1 VRFQFVEA
9 HHEEYD
15 VQIMCDVLD
24 VSRSGYYAWRTRP
37 ASPREVADAEF
48 TKEIERVFYD
58 SWQTYGYESI
68 WRVLQEEGIPCGK
81 HRVRRLMRQAGLV
94 VKQTKRYKHTTEANP
109 DHMPAPNILQGDFEA
124 ARPDAKWCADITYIP
139 TQEGWLYLAVIL
151 DLFSRRIV
159 GWAMS
164 KRMTQQL
171 VCTALE
177 MALRQR
183 QPLEPLIHHSDRGSQ
198 YTSDADQELL
208 ATHDITPSMS
218 GRGNCYDN
226 APVESFF
233 GTLKTELVHHTVYRT
248 RQDARTDIFF
258 YIEGFYNRKRR
269 HTALDHLSPAD
280 FEAALVLPNVL
291 EKYEFVSINPG

>member
-1 VRFQFVEA
+1 MRFQFIEA
-9 HHEEYD
+9 HREEFD

-37 ASPREVADAEF
+37 ASPREMADAEF
-48 TKEIERVFYD
+48 IREIERVFYD

-68 WRVLQEEGIPCGK
+68 WRMLRDEGIPCGK

-109 DHMPAPNILQGDFEA
+109 NHRPAPNILQGDFA
-124 ARPDAKWCADITYIP
+124 AERPDAKWCADITYIP
-139 TQEGWLYLAVIL
+139 TREGWLYLAVIL

-159 GWAMS
+159 GWAMN

-177 MALRQR
+177 TALRQR

-198 YTSDADQELL
+198 YTSDAYQEIL
-208 ATHDITPSMS
+208 ATNDITPSMS

-233 GTLKTELVHHTVYRT
+233 GTLKTELVHHAVYRT
-248 RQDARTDIFF
+248 RQEAQTDIFF
-258 YIEGFYNRKRR
+258 YIEGFYNRQRR
-269 HTALDHLSPAD
+269 HTALEYLSPAD
-280 FEAALVLPNVL
+280 FEVTHVSPMIL
-291 EKYEFVSINPG
+291 ERYDSVSINPG